1 MTSTSS
7 EIRLQN
13 VNHVVYLVRDL
24 ERSLTFYRDFLGIKQ
39 IPKMVDSDDLE
50 WLQLPSGVMVHLL
63 QSDELAPQRQH
74 VAFEV
79 EDLDTARRAVEQQG
93 IEIMNSGT
101 RNDGQRYIFFPDPD
115 GNRVELCTPS
125 GF

>member
-7 EIRLQN
+7 GVRLLN

-24 ERSLTFYRDFLGIKQ
+24 ERSLTFYRDFLGINQ
-39 IPKMVDSDDLE
+39 IPKMVDRPDIE
-50 WLQLPSGVMVHLL
+50 WLQLPSGIMVHLL
-63 QSDELAPQRQH
+63 QTDKLAPSGQH
-74 VAFEV
+74 IAFEV
-79 EDLDTARRAVEQQG
+79 EDLDTARRAVEHQG
-93 IEIMNSGT
+93 IEIMTSGT
-101 RNDGQRYIFFPDPD
+101 RKDGQQYIFIPDPD